1 MSGEL
6 EEQADE
12 LLALSTI
19 VDARAFSHTGTQ
31 PHRGSLEVQ
40 VRLDSPITVTGS
52 SLPERFSVQHLPP
65 LKMEFSLP
73 PDYPSTSAPTFS
85 LSCPWLTLVQKSSAE
100 QKNGTTLG

>member
-1 MSGEL
+1 MKNYLQSFV
-6 EEQADE
+6 A
-12 LLALSTI
+12 
-19 VDARAFSHTGTQ
+19 
-31 PHRGSLEVQ
+31 Q

-52 SLPERFSVQHLPP
+52 SLPESFSVQHLPP

-100 QKNGTTLG
+100 QKMELLWVENRPGVILFLWFDFLQEELVNFGLHVCD